1 MKNFLRT
8 LFTSLTPAYLVRQ
21 YLYAGIVFAC
31 FVFAAQRESSFPIS
45 LILFMGLNFML
56 YPFAMFVYDSFVGLI
71 IGNHVFLVN
80 LLFSLLW
87 GVFKILMIY
96 LLSLFLAPIGI
107 AMLYFTHR
115 SE

>member
-1 MKNFLRT
+1 MKNFIRT
-8 LFTSLTPAYLVRQ
+8 LFTSLTPAYLFRQ

-31 FVFAAQRESSFPIS
+31 FVFVAQGTFAFPMS
-45 LILFMGLNFML
+45 LTLFMGLNFIL
-56 YPFAMFVYDSFVGLI
+56 YPFAMFVYDSFIGLI

-87 GVFKILMIY
+87 SVFKIFLIY

-115 SE
+115 

>member
-8 LFTSLTPAYLVRQ
+8 LFTSLTPAYFVRQ
-21 YLYAGIVFAC
+21 YLYAGIIFAG
-31 FVFAAQRESSFPIS
+31 FVFVAQGESPFPIS
-45 LILFMGLNFML
+45 LILFMGLNFIL

-71 IGNHVFLVN
+71 MGNHVFLVN

-87 GVFKILMIY
+87 NAFKIFLIY

-107 AMLYFTHR
+107 AILYFTHR
-115 SE
+115 

>member
-1 MKNFLRT
+1 MKNFIRT
-8 LFTSLTPAYLVRQ
+8 LFTSLTPAYFVRQ

-31 FVFAAQRESSFPIS
+31 FVFAAQETTSFPMS
-45 LILFMGLNFML
+45 LTLFMGLNFML

-71 IGNHVFLVN
+71 MGNHVFLVN

-87 GVFKILMIY
+87 GIFKILLIY

-107 AMLYFTHR
+107 IILYFPHR
-115 SE
+115 

>member
-8 LFTSLTPAYLVRQ
+8 LFTSFTPAYLVRQ
-21 YLYAGIVFAC
+21 YLYAGIVFTC
-31 FVFAAQRESSFPIS
+31 LVFAAQGTSALSMS
-45 LILFMGLNFML
+45 LTLFMGLNFIL
-56 YPFAMFVYDSFVGLI
+56 YPFAMFVYDFFVGSI
-71 IGNHVFLVN
+71 MGNHVSLVN

-87 GVFKILMIY
+87 SIFKILIIY

-115 SE
+115 